1 MLRADPRERT
11 PVLENDQLDSPVGL
25 VGNTR
30 ECSEGNAGVAL
41 IARITGIC
49 CIGGSVL
56 SHRVH
61 SAAQLLRA
69 V

>member
-11 PVLENDQLDSPVGL
+11 PFLENDQLDSPVGL
-25 VGNTR
+25 VGNIR
-30 ECSEGNAGVAL
+30 EYSERNAGVEL
-41 IARITGIC
+41 IARITGTC

-56 SHRVH
+56 GHRFH
-61 SAAQLLRA
+61 SAAQLSRT